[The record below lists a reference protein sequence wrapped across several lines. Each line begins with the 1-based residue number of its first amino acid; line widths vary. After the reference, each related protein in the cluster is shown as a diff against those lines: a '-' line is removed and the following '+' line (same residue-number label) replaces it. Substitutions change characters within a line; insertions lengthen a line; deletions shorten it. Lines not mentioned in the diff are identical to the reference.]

1 MIRRRDDELRA
12 EAQEILQRQIDRLR
26 QMSYS
31 ELCSQIGEPQAFEV
45 ESPSGRVFQ
54 VEVMTFWDDKRT
66 RDLRVIV
73 AIDDS
78 TGMGVFDYLRDSFIM
93 APDGSFIDE

>member
-1 MIRRRDDELRA
+1 
-12 EAQEILQRQIDRLR
+12 
-26 QMSYS
+26 
-31 ELCSQIGEPQAFEV
+31 
-45 ESPSGRVFQ
+45 
-54 VEVMTFWDDKRT
+54 MTFWDDKRT